1 MGSGRST
8 AGRLQEGSASDDT
21 IGDGELDIT
30 HSQMEDEQ
38 ANPALPNGIA
48 STEPGT
54 LRSPRQ
60 GFGRSDEF
68 CCRLQVGYVV
78 PKTFP
83 YGDPFGPQIIKD
95 IHGCTCMLSIMR
107 YTQRGSGSAG

>member
-38 ANPALPNGIA
+38 ANPVLPNGIA

-60 GFGRSDEF
+60 GFGRSNEF
-68 CCRLQVGYVV
+68 CYRPPGRLC
-78 PKTFP
+78 
-83 YGDPFGPQIIKD
+83 GPLD
-95 IHGCTCMLSIMR
+95 FSLWRPCMLSIMR
-107 YTQRGSGSAG
+107 YTQHSSGSAG